1 MTTRPDAALLA
12 GARLVAVD
20 TETTGFNPKGGD
32 ELIEVACVAIVDGQ
46 LGEAWSSLVRPR
58 RPIPAGATAIHHIT
72 DAMVAGAPEPALV
85 AAELRRRC
93 DGAMLVCHNA
103 SFDVPFLNAL
113 QRAGGVEPL
122 ANPVIDTLGLARD
135 LRPGEDNSMGRLAR
149 DFQIRIASA
158 HRAGDDARATAELFM
173 RLLPLWQSKHHP
185 GSLAELAAD
194 SQDVVRLTR
203 RDREWG
209 RGRPERADRAPE
221 APGPLL

>member
-1 MTTRPDAALLA
+1 MTTGPDASLLA

-32 ELIEVACVAIVDGQ
+32 ELIEVACVPIVDGAP
-46 LGEAWSSLVRPR
+46 GETWSSLVRPR

-72 DAMVAGAPEPALV
+72 DAMVAGAPEPAAV
-85 AAELRRRC
+85 AAEVQRRC
-93 DGAMLVCHNA
+93 GGAVLVCHNA

-113 QRAGGVEPL
+113 QRAGGLEPL
-122 ANPVIDTLGLARD
+122 AHPVIDTLGLARD
-135 LRPGEDNSMGRLAR
+135 LRPGEDNSIGRLAR
-149 DFQIRIASA
+149 DFEIRIAKA
-158 HRAGDDARATAELFM
+158 HRAEDDARATAELFI
-173 RLLPLWQSKHHP
+173 RLLPLWQSKHNP
-185 GSLAELAAD
+185 RSLAELAGD

-209 RGRPERADRAPE
+209 EGRPGRGDRAPG